1 MIKLLIIMMALICA
15 NNVYSSEQ
23 TFVDSLE
30 DAIVLSENTK
40 MPILLVFGADWCQN
54 CVLLKQDMGKG
65 DLLSELDGFIVCYVN
80 IEHNK
85 ELTTLYRVKN
95 IPDSRII
102 SEGIETKPL
111 VGYNKQ
117 NYSRWLLNRGQ

>member
-1 MIKLLIIMMALICA
+1 MIKLLIVMMTLICA
-15 NNVYSSEQ
+15 NNAYSSEQ
-23 TFVDSLE
+23 TFVNSLE

-54 CVLLKQDMGKG
+54 CVSLKQDMIKG
-65 DLLSELDGFIVCYVN
+65 DLVSELDGFIVCYVN
-80 IEHNK
+80 IEDNK
-85 ELTTLYRVKN
+85 ELPKLYRVKN
-95 IPDSRII
+95 VPDSRII

-117 NYSRWLLNRGQ
+117 SYLRWLINRGQ